1 MSSDRFFSAK
11 PAVKRADSPAPE
23 APLSSEPAPI
33 NKTVSQE
40 PRLAGLG
47 GAAEILDFQPEPEP
61 AAAQA
66 VFGDRLPLA
75 RQYAELLVKH
85 SDELGLLGPR
95 EMPKL
100 WSRHILNSAVVAEL
114 VEDGETV
121 ADIGSGAGL
130 PGIPMAIAR
139 PNVNFVLIEPME
151 RRSSWLERVATELGL
166 SNVRVLRARAE
177 EVGEVFDVCTAR
189 AVSALPKL
197 LRLVVPITREG
208 GRVLA
213 LKGDKAA
220 EEIAES
226 KKLAKKLKLESFEI
240 VATGA
245 DLLTE
250 PTRVVVTTL
259 I

>member
-1 MSSDRFFSAK
+1 
-11 PAVKRADSPAPE
+11 
-23 APLSSEPAPI
+23 
-33 NKTVSQE
+33 
-40 PRLAGLG
+40 
-47 GAAEILDFQPEPEP
+47 
-61 AAAQA
+61 
-66 VFGDRLPLA
+66 
-75 RQYAELLVKH
+75 
-85 SDELGLLGPR
+85 
-95 EMPKL
+95 
-100 WSRHILNSAVVAEL
+100 
-114 VEDGETV
+114 
-121 ADIGSGAGL
+121 
-130 PGIPMAIAR
+130 
-139 PNVNFVLIEPME
+139 
-151 RRSSWLERVATELGL
+151 LERVATELGL

>member
-1 MSSDRFFSAK
+1 MTSDKFF
-11 PAVKRADSPAPE
+11 
-23 APLSSEPAPI
+23 APLSRTDAPAARTDTPAESPLAKATAESFVPEAEPA
-33 NKTVSQE
+33 SA
-40 PRLAGLG
+40 L
-47 GAAEILDFQPEPEP
+47 
-61 AAAQA
+61 A
-66 VFGDRLPLA
+66 VFGERLPLA
-75 RQYAELLVKH
+75 RRYAELLVEF

-114 VEDGETV
+114 VHDGEVV

-139 PNVNFVLIEPME
+139 PNVQFVLIEPME
-151 RRSSWLERVATELGL
+151 RRSSWLERVADDLGL
-166 SNVRVLRARAE
+166 DNVRVLRARAE
-177 EVGEVFDVCTAR
+177 DVGEVFDVCTAR

-197 LRLVVPITREG
+197 LRLVVPITKDG

-220 EEIAES
+220 EEIEDS
-226 KKLAKKLKLESFEI
+226 KKLAKKLKIAGFEV
-240 VATGA
+240 VATGS